1 MKFLLTIMVCSV
13 VTGECYTP
21 PDYPKTK
28 DSHYQCVRDG
38 LGETYEALIADSN
51 FTEEQIEKLRLYPK
65 YICQPIVVP
74 PPKPNTL
81 ILTFGIFFL
90 SRFVCFFS
98 FMGIYTKKY
107 NLQVLFF

>member
-51 FTEEQIEKLRLYPK
+51 FTEEQIEKLRFCLLYTSPSPRDK
-65 YICQPIVVP
+65 RQ
-74 PPKPNTL
+74 
-81 ILTFGIFFL
+81 
-90 SRFVCFFS
+90 SRMPS
-98 FMGIYTKKY
+98 SA
-107 NLQVLFF
+107 

>member
-13 VTGECYTP
+13 VTGEGYTP

-65 YICQPIVVP
+65 YICQPIDVP
-74 PPKPNTL
+74 PPKPNTNEET
-81 ILTFGIFFL
+81 LT
-90 SRFVCFFS
+90 
-98 FMGIYTKKY
+98 
-107 NLQVLFF
+107 